1 MKKKRKNNFIFI
13 CFLIAFFFCILT
25 VAYSAIYSTMSI
37 TGNAYA
43 RVVADVRI
51 TDFNLKESNGG
62 ISYYESF
69 GKEHISTE
77 INLNDSSSSITY
89 NLKITNYGSSDVVI
103 YNISGLP
110 ENVNYSIKD
119 YNLKDRICDTSG
131 KCNGFITRI
140 YEITFTTS
148 SSYSGII
155 SLDFEFRNYYTIS
168 YTGISGEY
176 QTSIIHGEDLKLN
189 FIEAP
194 KFINV
199 YENGIELDR
208 NTYYYNSGNII
219 IDNVSGNLIIEK
231 GESFIID
238 GMDFSKNL
246 KDFVN
251 GTTDATYSSV
261 DYVIKSINFY
271 EDEIPSGYTKDTLEE
286 LPFIYVSDDEKIR
299 AFNDNGNIYV
309 YSKNDIKPNGSMYS
323 MFREMKNLVDLDL
336 SKLETEHVYT
346 MQSLFNGSSS
356 LTSLDIG
363 HFNTSKVKS
372 FSCTFK
378 NLPLITNLD
387 IRNFDTSRADRLDQ
401 MFMGDTGIVT
411 LDLTNFNTSKI
422 TATYSMFNG
431 MTNVEKIY
439 VGDEWNMSAVT
450 NSSGMF
456 YDCSKLPNFV
466 STLVTQDKAFVGF
479 GGYLSRLGEYDLFN
493 VLGSEICINNECFN
507 IMNNDGTTVT
517 MFAKYN
523 LYVGGDFNN
532 SKGEYYPYGDE
543 ATGIQDSSMLAF
555 DSVSVVRKGT
565 VMFSEEPYWV
575 EEGITYPKY
584 VYNSNSKL
592 YTYLENYK
600 SYLEKNNMKISAIRL
615 ICYEDLISLGYSGN
629 LGLLPSWLYSTSY
642 WTGIAVSDEL
652 MYSISCYPGLN
663 ERSYSYQASYGVRP
677 VIEMNI
683 DEARKLLN

>member
-1 MKKKRKNNFIFI
+1 MKKHNKFLYMLFSTIL
-13 CFLIAFFFCILT
+13 CFFVQTMVF
-25 VAYSAIYSTMSI
+25 SAINSTVKI

-43 RVVADVRI
+43 RVDADVRI

-77 INLNDSSSSITY
+77 INLSDSSGSITY

-103 YNISGLP
+103 YNINGLP

-131 KCNGFITRI
+131 KCNSFITRI

-208 NTYYYNSGNII
+208 NSYYYNSGNII

-231 GESFIID
+231 GESFII
-238 GMDFSKNL
+238 GGQTFSKNL

-271 EDEIPSGYTKDTLEE
+271 EDEIPSGYTRDTLEE
-286 LPFIYVSDDEKIR
+286 LPFIYVSEDEKIR
-299 AFNDNGNIYV
+299 AFNDNGNIYI
-309 YSKNDIKPNGSMYS
+309 YSKNDIKPNESMYS
-323 MFREMKNLVDLDL
+323 MFREMKSLVDLDL

-387 IRNFDTSRADRLDQ
+387 ISNFDTSNADRLDQ
-401 MFMGDTGIVT
+401 MFMGDTGIVI
-411 LDLTNFNTSKI
+411 LDLTNFNTSKV
-422 TATYSMFNG
+422 TATYNMFDG

-439 VGDEWNMSAVT
+439 VGDGWNMSAVT

-456 YDCSKLPNFV
+456 YDCFKLYGFNGVLDV
-466 STLVTQDKAFVGF
+466 SRAYVGF
-479 GGYLSRLGEYDLFN
+479 GGYLSRLGVEPDKLDI
-493 VLGSEICINNECFN
+493 LGQDVCIGEECFY
-507 IMNNDGTTVT
+507 IIYNDGETIS
-517 MFAKYN
+517 MLAKYN
-523 LYVGGDFNN
+523 LYVGGSYNQAQGTW
-532 SKGEYYPYGDE
+532 SEYGSE
-543 ATGIQDSSMLAF
+543 ATGIQDSTMKAF
-555 DSVSVVRKGT
+555 LGENIRLGT
-565 VMFSEEPYWV
+565 DMFSETPYWV
-575 EEGITYPKY
+575 EDGITYPKY

-592 YTYLENYK
+592 YPYLENYRV
-600 SYLEKNNMKISAIRL
+600 YLEKTSTINNVRL
-615 ICYEDLISLGYSGN
+615 MSYEELNFLGHSSKDGFNYV
-629 LGLLPSWLYSTSY
+629 PSWVYSSSY
-642 WTGIAVSDEL
+642 WLGSAKSDEL
-652 MYSISCYPGLN
+652 MYSISSYPGLS
-663 ERSYSYQASYGVRP
+663 ERANTYLNSYGVRP

-683 DEARKLLN
+683 DEVRKLLN